1 MRPSAGGAQVAA
13 RRALGEEALSALRA
27 REAAQHAK
35 NRTKPPEAYLPHTVT
50 VLSAERLTQ
59 ADALPAGIKTL
70 AKRCEETGVTYV
82 LGRTVARDV
91 DGFGVA
97 RDVESVCL
105 VCPSKNLLVAYE
117 SGTITSYKPV
127 TIAIG
132 GTACFV
138 KNVKTSRVG
147 LTFARALS
155 PGIPGKGS
163 LTDAKRVLGIEVA
176 ERKPRTKK
184 AVTVVSKPAGRKDT
198 LR

>member
-1 MRPSAGGAQVAA
+1 MGDAQLAA

-50 VLSAERLTQ
+50 VLSAQRLTQ
-59 ADALPAGIKTL
+59 GDALPAGIRTL
-70 AKRCEETGVTYV
+70 AKRCEETGVAYSI
-82 LGRTVARDV
+82 GRTVARDV
-91 DGFGVA
+91 DGFGKA
-97 RDVESVCL
+97 REVESVCL
-105 VCPSKNLLVAYE
+105 VCPGKNLLVVYE
-117 SGTITSYKPV
+117 TGTITLYKPV
-127 TIAIG
+127 MIELG

-147 LTFARALS
+147 LTFARALAS
-155 PGIPGKGS
+155 EIPGKGS

-176 ERKPRTKK
+176 ERKPRVKK
-184 AVTVVSKPAGRKDT
+184 AAAAASKPAGKADT